1 MGDSRDKL
9 SYIKRA
15 KPVIRDAAM
24 YEAEVEVHPLIEK
37 SARAISDWH
46 SEADWPIHVD
56 QAIRTIEVIAEHLS
70 REGYKDAQAFLQS
83 CVWRQP
89 RNRVASTSKLAQI

>member
-1 MGDSRDKL
+1 METSRDKL

-15 KPVIRDAAM
+15 KPVIRDTAM
-24 YEAEVEVHPLIEK
+24 YEAQVEVHPLVEK

-46 SEADWPIHVD
+46 SESDWPIHVD

-70 REGYKDAQAFLQS
+70 REGYKDAQTFLQS

-89 RNRVASTSKLAQI
+89 KNRAASISNLDQL